1 MDAIIGPTGIRI
13 HSSRCMI
20 ISFNLPGR
28 VLARAVFGRH
38 GPLSIH
44 ARAHVRHRRSA
55 RECCSAD
62 QRHLPKITIAE
73 NARESYTPQGI
84 DLGIDFAGLH
94 FAQMPI
100 HHAMSPGF
108 SRQATLHGH
117 TTAAQVAASRP
128 SALARVTAVC
138 RLFTLSLR

>member
-13 HSSRCMI
+13 HLSRCMI

-62 QRHLPKITIAE
+62 QRLLPKITIAE
-73 NARESYTPQGI
+73 DAHESYTPQGI
-84 DLGIDFAGLH
+84 EKGIDFEGPADILRCVVQCRGGRSS
-94 FAQMPI
+94 
-100 HHAMSPGF
+100 SPPHV
-108 SRQATLHGH
+108 SC
-117 TTAAQVAASRP
+117 AQVAASRP